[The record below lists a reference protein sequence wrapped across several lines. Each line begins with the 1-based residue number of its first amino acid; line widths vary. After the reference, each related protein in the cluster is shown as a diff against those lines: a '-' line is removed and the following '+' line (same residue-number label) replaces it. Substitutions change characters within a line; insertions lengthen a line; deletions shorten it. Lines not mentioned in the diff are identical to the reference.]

1 MSASDRSGGS
11 RARRFGLLGHPL
23 GHSLSPALH
32 GFFLDQLGVEG
43 TYELFDTPPERLGEA
58 VERLRAELDGFNC
71 TIPHKKAVMPYL
83 DAVDEAAAR
92 YGAVNT
98 VRCGA
103 DGRLEGYNS
112 DGPGFR
118 AALAAAGLALG
129 RGRALVVGA
138 GGVAR
143 MLAMEAALA
152 GDEVWV
158 AARSQAKAADLCADV
173 ERALGGRSSVRSR
186 GVGLD
191 ELPGIVASGVRFPLL
206 LQATP
211 VGMWPDTAGLPVPVG
226 VLDGVD
232 AVFDTIYNPL
242 STRLVLAARRRG
254 LPAAG
259 GLGMLVEQAAV
270 SFRLWNPDLPD
281 PLPGS
286 GEGRRELDRRLRTA
300 LLVRSPFN
308 LVLTGFMGSGKS
320 TVGKVLARALDAD
333 FTDLDTLVEERTG
346 QTVPELFANLGEPE
360 FRRLEQEALRTLDAP
375 TKLRIV
381 ATGGG
386 ALLTP
391 ESVRRVHE
399 GRGVVVLLDASIHAI
414 LKRVGNG
421 DGRPLLS
428 GPGAEERARELMQ
441 KRRPAYLA
449 AADAVVMAG
458 RPAKQVALSVQV
470 ALGLEDLPDRPDR
483 SDQGGTT

>member
-1 MSASDRSGGS
+1 M
-11 RARRFGLLGHPL
+11 RFH
-23 GHSLSPALH
+23 
-32 GFFLDQLGVEG
+32 
-43 TYELFDTPPERLGEA
+43 
-58 VERLRAELDGFNC
+58 
-71 TIPHKKAVMPYL
+71 
-83 DAVDEAAAR
+83 
-92 YGAVNT
+92 
-98 VRCGA
+98 
-103 DGRLEGYNS
+103 
-112 DGPGFR
+112 
-118 AALAAAGLALG
+118 
-129 RGRALVVGA
+129 
-138 GGVAR
+138 
-143 MLAMEAALA
+143 
-152 GDEVWV
+152 
-158 AARSQAKAADLCADV
+158 
-173 ERALGGRSSVRSR
+173 
-186 GVGLD
+186 
-191 ELPGIVASGVRFPLL
+191 LL

-242 STRLVLAARRRG
+242 ATRLVLAARRRG
-254 LPAAG
+254 LPAVG

-281 PLPGS
+281 PLSRG

-300 LLVRSPFN
+300 LLARSPFN

-320 TVGKVLARALDAD
+320 TVGKILARTLDAD
-333 FTDLDTLVEERTG
+333 FLDLDALVEARAG
-346 QTVPELFANLGEPE
+346 KTVPEIFAGHGEPE
-360 FRRLEQEALRTLDAP
+360 FRRLEQEALRSLDAP
-375 TKLRIV
+375 TRLRVV

-391 ESVRRVHE
+391 ESVARVHE

-428 GPGAEERARELMQ
+428 GSGAEERARELMQ

-458 RPAKQVALSVQV
+458 RPAKQVALSVRV
-470 ALGLEDLPDRPDR
+470 ALGLEDVPDRPDR
-483 SDQGGTT
+483 PGRSERADQGGTT